1 MDTYRDADVSSP
13 GEGSPLIQ
21 TQQRENHTHNPD
33 LEKPTYKYA
42 LYAIALGVLLAR
54 RFGNY
59 QSIVTSRLR
68 ALISLPAKASDLGEL
83 RNAAWIPLAG
93 SISDATYL
101 VPLANLPLWRSV
113 LVIVQSF
120 GFMSGGPLGSLLASA
135 TSWHIPFLVESTLA
149 GAATLILLLALRSP
163 AILDRADSQPP
174 EPSTTLAAP
183 VHTFDILGGILLL
196 FTVLVPLVG
205 LNLWGNVLPGAHPI
219 EITLLCLTLVLLT
232 FFTYHE
238 RYNSKSTLLPLHML
252 KNPQSLAVLACTGL
266 TIFARNQLDIH
277 ITFYAEVR
285 SNPDN
290 TFTNWILT
298 CQFLGVSLGSVF
310 SGWLIAKSRQY
321 KWLLVVSIASAF
333 TLYLLI
339 STGIIRLFASTAM
352 EDRSMSY
359 AFFELTVSV
368 FADIGIAVSSALQR
382 QWFIA
387 GMQRAFGHSP
397 GTDKLIAKS
406 LQSLENV
413 RKLPPEIGSRVLNCF
428 VIALR
433 KVFGVSCGLLALA
446 VLVAALKN
454 TPFGTRLPH
463 INHLREAE
471 DGDE

>member
-1 MDTYRDADVSSP
+1 
-13 GEGSPLIQ
+13 
-21 TQQRENHTHNPD
+21 
-33 LEKPTYKYA
+33 
-42 LYAIALGVLLAR
+42 
-54 RFGNY
+54 
-59 QSIVTSRLR
+59 
-68 ALISLPAKASDLGEL
+68 
-83 RNAAWIPLAG
+83 
-93 SISDATYL
+93 
-101 VPLANLPLWRSV
+101 
-113 LVIVQSF
+113 
-120 GFMSGGPLGSLLASA
+120 MSGGPLGSLLASA

-339 STGIIRLFASTAM
+339 STGIIQPENAHFAPALISNGVALGAIQNCLIVGLFASTAM